1 LLDSCF
7 AALRPGGLVLS
18 INHNITA
25 VSARLLGERSPIV
38 DIEHTY
44 LYSPATMAR
53 IFTAHGFRIRKAGSV
68 RNQYSF
74 RYLVRLLPL
83 PAGPKRAALAWL
95 QRHSIGRLRLSVP
108 LGNLY
113 LVAQKPAASPQSLP

>member
-1 LLDSCF
+1 
-7 AALRPGGLVLS
+7 
-18 INHNITA
+18 
-25 VSARLLGERSPIV
+25 
-38 DIEHTY
+38 
-44 LYSPATMAR
+44 MAR
-53 IFTAHGFRIRKAGSV
+53 IFAAHGFRVRGAGSV
-68 RNQYSF
+68 RNQYSL

-83 PAGPKRAALAWL
+83 PAGPKHAALAWL